1 MRPPSILSLLLHL
14 QLTWESS
21 AFQDFIRQRNTEFA
35 LNLYQQFTV
44 AEEKS
49 NLIISPAGVTF
60 ALGLLQLGAKGET
73 SAQLEN
79 ALGYTVHG
87 SGEYNLGAYRDP
99 ANQFEETDSRVQ
111 HLLQSTYGALTNSSH
126 SPNIHLSCGLF
137 VESGIQLSP
146 KFSEDTAI
154 WVNGSLQRVNFGNP
168 NETATLINKWVGTR
182 SRGEI
187 QNVISQPIEDSSP
200 AQIAVIST
208 MHFKSKWQNPFSLSE
223 TQHFKFTKAD
233 GSVIKVPMM
242 YQVSEVNYGQIKTGG
257 NQRFIIVE
265 LSYLE
270 HTVSMFIIIPSER
283 KQGLSYVEPHITAQT
298 LSTWAK
304 SMRRM
309 KMEVFLPRFK
319 VQSKFNLKTV
329 LSTLGITDLFSP
341 TKADFRGISEHEKL
355 FVSEAIHEARIEV
368 TEDGTEAAAATA
380 MVLMKRSR
388 ALVFKADR
396 PFFFLLRHLNTGNAL
411 LMCFLF
417 IYCFSYEAVAVQITV
432 HYVCHLP
439 LIF

>member
-1 MRPPSILSLLLHL
+1 MGSVLFFPPNLPATYRRCIFVLAGSKLATLHFIIMCSFSILNLLLHL
-14 QLTWESS
+14 LFTWRSC
-21 AFQDFIRQRNTEFA
+21 AFQDIRQRNTEFA
-35 LNLYQQFTV
+35 LNLYQQFTE
-44 AEEKS
+44 AEEYR
-49 NLIISPAGVTF
+49 NFVISPAGITF

-73 SAQLEN
+73 STQLEN
-79 ALGYTVHG
+79 ALGYTVH
-87 SGEYNLGAYRDP
+87 
-99 ANQFEETDSRVQ
+99 DSRVQ
-111 HLLQSTYGALTNSSH
+111 HFLQTTYGDLTNSNH
-126 SPNIHLSCGLF
+126 SPTIQLACGLF
-137 VESGIQLSP
+137 VESSIQLSP
-146 KFSEDTAI
+146 KFSEDMAV

-187 QNVISQPIEDSSP
+187 EDFISRPIENPSL

-223 TQHFKFTKAD
+223 TQHFTFTKAD

-242 YQVSEVNYGQIKTGG
+242 YQTSEVNYGQIKTGS
-257 NQRFIIVE
+257 NQRFIVVE

-283 KQGLSYVEPHITAQT
+283 KKSISQVEPHITAQT
-298 LSTWAK
+298 LSTWTK

-319 VQSKFNLKTV
+319 VKSKFNLKTV
-329 LSTLGITDLFSP
+329 LKTLGITDLFSP
-341 TKADFRGISEHEKL
+341 SKADFRGISEHEKL

-380 MVLMKRSR
+380 MVLLKRSR

-396 PFFFLLRHLNTGNAL
+396 PFFFLLRHLNTGTIVF
-411 LMCFLF
+411 MGR
-417 IYCFSYEAVAVQITV
+417 VMD
-432 HYVCHLP
+432 P
-439 LIF
+439 LE